1 MKKIIF
7 YGVVITAI
15 SLTSCAKEYDC
26 ECEIEHKESAQGY
39 NYSYKFEE
47 DASIKAKEKSAKE
60 ACDELNY
67 EESTT
72 DEQGIKQ
79 EIIQKCNLK

>member
-7 YGVVITAI
+7 YAVVLASVT
-15 SLTSCAKEYDC
+15 LVSCAKEYDC

-47 DASIKAKEKSAKE
+47 EATIKAKENSAKE
-60 ACDELNY
+60 ACEELNY

-72 DEQGIKQ
+72 DDTGIKQ

>member
-7 YGVVITAI
+7 YAATIVAI
-15 SLTSCAKEYDC
+15 SFTSCAKEYDC

-60 ACDELNY
+60 ACEDLNY

-72 DEQGIKQ
+72 DESGIKQ
-79 EIIQKCNLK
+79 EIIQKCKLK